1 METKVSLGKMPLC
14 FGRPVWWLPS
24 MSWNSSTG
32 PGLLGMPYSP
42 IGQKSLA
49 TLEEKIFKAFAFL
62 VLLEMEAW
70 WGLKAPLFRGNDC
83 LMHLAVQEMKP
94 QAESGMGHEA
104 PFVQGQWLH
113 GGWGW
118 LERLYHSIK
127 GGDHGGFVWEL
138 GVNPSNL
145 AAIWGLGKGAHKEAP
160 GNIWAVTWLLKH
172 WQ

>member
-1 METKVSLGKMPLC
+1 
-14 FGRPVWWLPS
+14 
-24 MSWNSSTG
+24 
-32 PGLLGMPYSP
+32 
-42 IGQKSLA
+42 
-49 TLEEKIFKAFAFL
+49 
-62 VLLEMEAW
+62 
-70 WGLKAPLFRGNDC
+70 
-83 LMHLAVQEMKP
+83 MHLAVQEMKP

-160 GNIWAVTWLLKH
+160 GNIWAVT
-172 WQ
+172 